1 MGGDKRLFACSTC
14 LIPEKTRISCTN
26 TLAMYKKLALAIAF
40 SPRMEALIA
49 EARKLIQIFEGEL
62 VLIHVGTKTPEL
74 EAQLDEIL
82 SRHCGDLERI
92 KTIWKEGKPAKTILK
107 TCEEEKVDLLVL
119 GALKKE
125 GLLTYYI
132 GSVARKVI
140 RKSTCSV
147 LTLIEPKIE
156 TTHFS
161 KVVINGTV
169 LEITPRVIARGLKF
183 CQAEQS
189 TQVHILTEIKLY
201 GFQMA
206 TAGEGT
212 EAEVANTRRKLVQEE
227 INYVQ
232 GILDS
237 LEPTD
242 LKINIKV
249 TAGKWAVELVRFCES
264 IEADLLIMGDEQGLS
279 FIDRL
284 FPHDL
289 EGVLEVLPCNLLIVK

>member
-1 MGGDKRLFACSTC
+1 
-14 LIPEKTRISCTN
+14 
-26 TLAMYKKLALAIAF
+26 MYQKLALAIAF

-49 EARKLIQIFEGEL
+49 EARKLISIFEGEL

-74 EAQLDEIL
+74 EAQLAEVL
-82 SRHCGDLERI
+82 SRQCGDLHRI

-107 TCEEEKVDLLVL
+107 TCEEEGVDLLVL

-125 GLLTYYI
+125 GLLTYYL

-140 RKSTCSV
+140 RKATCSV
-147 LTLIEPKIE
+147 LTLIDPKIT

-161 KVVINGTV
+161 KVVINGTE

-183 CQAEQS
+183 CQAEHS
-189 TQVHILTEIKLY
+189 SQVHILNEIKLY

-212 EAEVANTRRKLVQEE
+212 ETEVANTRRKLVQDE
-227 INYVQ
+227 IQYVQ
-232 GILDS
+232 DILDK
-237 LEPTD
+237 LDQTG

-249 TAGKWAVELVRFCES
+249 TAGKWAVELVRYCES
-264 IEADLLIMGDEQGLS
+264 IEADLLIMGDEQGLT

-289 EGVLEVLPCNLLIVK
+289 EGILEELPCNLLIVK

>member
-1 MGGDKRLFACSTC
+1 
-14 LIPEKTRISCTN
+14 
-26 TLAMYKKLALAIAF
+26 MYQKLALAIAF

-49 EARKLIQIFEGEL
+49 EARKLISIFDGEL

-82 SRHCGDLERI
+82 SRHCGDLRRI

-107 TCEEEKVDLLVL
+107 TCEEEGVDLLVL

-140 RKSTCSV
+140 RKSKCSV
-147 LTLIEPKIE
+147 LTLIDPKIE

-161 KVVINGTV
+161 KVVINGTE

-189 TQVHILTEIKLY
+189 SQVHILNEIKLY

-212 EAEVANTRRKLVQEE
+212 ETEVANTRRKLVQDE
-227 INYVQ
+227 IQYVQ
-232 GILDS
+232 DILDK
-237 LEPTD
+237 LDQTG

-264 IEADLLIMGDEQGLS
+264 IESDLLIMGDEQGLT

-284 FPHDL
+284 A
-289 EGVLEVLPCNLLIVK
+289 